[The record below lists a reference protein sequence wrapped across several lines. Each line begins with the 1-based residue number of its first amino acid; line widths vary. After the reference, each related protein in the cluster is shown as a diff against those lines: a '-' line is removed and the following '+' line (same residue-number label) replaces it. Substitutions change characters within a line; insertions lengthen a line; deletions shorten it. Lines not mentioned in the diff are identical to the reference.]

1 VRGLNPYTGVTTTTH
16 PTATARARAVSVVE
30 IAHRPR
36 DGTSLLAA
44 RIPSPDFVPFVRFGP
59 EAPPSSCAN
68 ALPGVSRRA
77 LLWPGCGRPNRKSVS
92 AASAATRPSDGIT
105 AE

>member
-1 VRGLNPYTGVTTTTH
+1 MTH
-16 PTATARARAVSVVE
+16 PTATARARDVSVVE

-59 EAPPSSCAN
+59 GCATEEF
-68 ALPGVSRRA
+68 SRSWR
-77 LLWPGCGRPNRKSVS
+77 
-92 AASAATRPSDGIT
+92 
-105 AE
+105 